1 MKLLQLIKRKL
12 NINKL
17 KETLRLIFK
26 VVYYKFCIILN
37 DVARLRNDFILM
49 FVTQR
54 LNYNIRRRL
63 SVRKT
68 RRNNLKY
75 NSLSSS

>member
-1 MKLLQLIKRKL
+1 MRFLQLIKRKL

-17 KETLRLIFK
+17 KETLRLTFE
-26 VVYYKFCIILN
+26 VVYYEFHIIFN
-37 DVARLRNDFILM
+37 DVVRLKSDFILM

-54 LNYNIRRRL
+54 LNYNVKRRL
-63 SVRKT
+63 SVKKT

-75 NSLSSS
+75 NSSLSF

>member
-1 MKLLQLIKRKL
+1 MNKSRKTLKL
-12 NINKL
+12 
-17 KETLRLIFK
+17 TFK
-26 VVYYKFCIILN
+26 VVYYEFHIIFN
-37 DVARLRNDFILM
+37 DVVRLKSNFMLM

-54 LNYNIRRRL
+54 LNYNVRKRL
-63 SVRKT
+63 NVKKT

>member
-1 MKLLQLIKRKL
+1 MKRKL

-17 KETLRLIFK
+17 KETFKLTFK
-26 VVYYKFCIILN
+26 VVYYEFYIIFN
-37 DVARLRNDFILM
+37 DVIRLKSNFILM

-54 LNYNIRRRL
+54 LNYNVKRRL
-63 SVRKT
+63 VIKET

-75 NSLSSS
+75 NSLSSF